1 MTEDTK
7 QTTADN
13 LRADFLN
20 AETTWARWKVLNRA
34 LDWAVA
40 ASENAGSYRRS
51 AEDRKARAEGKNVTV
66 TLRAEDISPAV
77 RRAVEQQLATGGF
90 VRGEGKRRGIKP
102 EDGEMFADPDGDPM
116 SASDHAARM
125 DMKTR

>member
-20 AETTWARWKVLNRA
+20 AETTWARWKVLNQA

-40 ASENAGSYRRS
+40 ASENAERLRVSRDYW
-51 AEDRKARAEGKNVTV
+51 E
-66 TLRAEDISPAV
+66 LRARDGFMPEP
-77 RRAVEQQLATGGF
+77 RR
-90 VRGEGKRRGIKP
+90 R
-102 EDGEMFADPDGDPM
+102 
-116 SASDHAARM
+116 
-125 DMKTR
+125 